1 MRACVLLLLV
11 SPLAAQEL
19 RDFFDP
25 SDRAFPLAI
34 VEKAEF
40 AKLDAAQRLIAR
52 GFERNGYFEPPKFK
66 DAIPQAL
73 SPRGQLHPGFGYRER
88 LASKQRLW
96 LRAAHKASVRS
107 LLRQMERLPLLPPA
121 EFVGRYTLLAQ
132 GNPRQ
137 VLLALRHSERQ
148 FRSWWI
154 DEVGRAVRA
163 ARKTVRK
170 EALRTLNGYLRH
182 KDAAVRFAAARVLS
196 FLDDE
201 EARRITERGIQRLD
215 EPELQAALIRARAR
229 QGGERLA
236 AKISSWID
244 HVEPELSRGAI
255 AALRL
260 DREPW
265 SLDLMQSKITD
276 AKGRCFEDLDVA
288 IAARNDAEAD
298 FGGSTDFYG
307 LKTRSKRIVFCIDV
321 SISMDFPMD
330 GRGGNREP
338 RRTRT
343 LRELTRT
350 LERLAADVEF
360 NVILFSQRITPLWRR
375 LRPAEPKNRAA
386 AIEFIRRAGTEPGTD
401 IWGAVSA
408 ALGSGADTAYLLSD
422 GEPSVGAIL
431 DPALILHEVA
441 AVNAMQLLRI
451 HAVGLSRDQ
460 NTELLYNLARA
471 SGGQFVA
478 DR

>member
-1 MRACVLLLLV
+1 
-11 SPLAAQEL
+11 
-19 RDFFDP
+19 
-25 SDRAFPLAI
+25 
-34 VEKAEF
+34 
-40 AKLDAAQRLIAR
+40 
-52 GFERNGYFEPPKFK
+52 
-66 DAIPQAL
+66 
-73 SPRGQLHPGFGYRER
+73 
-88 LASKQRLW
+88 
-96 LRAAHKASVRS
+96 
-107 LLRQMERLPLLPPA
+107 
-121 EFVGRYTLLAQ
+121 
-132 GNPRQ
+132 
-137 VLLALRHSERQ
+137 
-148 FRSWWI
+148 
-154 DEVGRAVRA
+154 
-163 ARKTVRK
+163 
-170 EALRTLNGYLRH
+170 
-182 KDAAVRFAAARVLS
+182 
-196 FLDDE
+196 
-201 EARRITERGIQRLD
+201 
-215 EPELQAALIRARAR
+215 
-229 QGGERLA
+229 
-236 AKISSWID
+236 
-244 HVEPELSRGAI
+244 
-255 AALRL
+255 
-260 DREPW
+260 
-265 SLDLMQSKITD
+265 MQSKITD

>member
-170 EALRTLNGYLRH
+170 EALRTLNGYLPTTR
-182 KDAAVRFAAARVLS
+182 KRAGSPSAVSSGSTSPSCRRRSSGRV
-196 FLDDE
+196 
-201 EARRITERGIQRLD
+201 RG
-215 EPELQAALIRARAR
+215 
-229 QGGERLA
+229 
-236 AKISSWID
+236 
-244 HVEPELSRGAI
+244 RGASVSPRRS
-255 AALRL
+255 LR
-260 DREPW
+260 
-265 SLDLMQSKITD
+265 
-276 AKGRCFEDLDVA
+276 
-288 IAARNDAEAD
+288 
-298 FGGSTDFYG
+298 GSTTSSRNSAG
-307 LKTRSKRIVFCIDV
+307 ARSLLCDSTASHGR
-321 SISMDFPMD
+321 SI
-330 GRGGNREP
+330 
-338 RRTRT
+338 
-343 LRELTRT
+343 
-350 LERLAADVEF
+350 
-360 NVILFSQRITPLWRR
+360 
-375 LRPAEPKNRAA
+375 
-386 AIEFIRRAGTEPGTD
+386 
-401 IWGAVSA
+401 
-408 ALGSGADTAYLLSD
+408 
-422 GEPSVGAIL
+422 
-431 DPALILHEVA
+431 
-441 AVNAMQLLRI
+441 
-451 HAVGLSRDQ
+451 
-460 NTELLYNLARA
+460 
-471 SGGQFVA
+471 
-478 DR
+478 